1 MLIIEDNAVYEIDEE
16 CMRKKKVPGECK
28 TLEKMQQERQVKER
42 KRP

>member
-28 TLEKMQQERQVKER
+28 TLEKMRQERPVKER
-42 KRP
+42 KKT